1 MVARTLG
8 LLLAASFAVGAG
20 AQATVD
26 VRIEGG
32 RFSPALI
39 RVPRGATIRLTNT
52 DRETYTL
59 EGPGVL
65 KGDVIVEPRSVQS
78 LVPRREGGRFLALLE
93 ERPESELTIDVE
105 ADESQVEPSTE
116 APFDAARARFRQPLL
131 YEAGREPA
139 YGCFTAF
146 DLAVR
151 GETGRQ
157 GVLKDLY
164 RLAEE
169 LSGEKP
175 PEELAPYVT
184 DAQWARLRPSVALVA
199 GLGPGAFD
207 AKRFGAAV
215 AAIRPA
221 DLHPVRDATRLGMAG
236 DTGQRDLMVR
246 ATSDSAWFN
255 QRVCRLVWARLRGRI
270 ARPTMA
276 TGYANPNGR
285 SPILGGFFDGTG
297 NPSGAQREA
306 AVYPGGRTG
315 GYLAW
320 FRIRFDEERFTGR
333 PLDAQQRIVG
343 RERALGR
350 PLRGAPANA
359 HRARTRN
366 DGRSTIVRM
375 PFVYDEGPGRTGLL
389 FVSAQS
395 SITNGIERIL
405 LGFMAPASKAAKPDR
420 LLDYMRFEE
429 AAYYWVPGSP
439 HGSYPGSLRR

>member
-1 MVARTLG
+1 MVAFALG
-8 LLLAASFAVGAG
+8 LVLA

-32 RFSPALI
+32 RFLPAAI
-39 RVPRGATIRLTNT
+39 RVPRGATIRLTNA
-52 DRETYTL
+52 DREAYTL

-65 KGDVIVEPRSVQS
+65 RGDVAVEAGSVQT
-78 LVPRREGGRFLALLE
+78 LVPRREGGRFVALLE
-93 ERPESELTIDVE
+93 ERPESELSIAVE
-105 ADESQVEPSTE
+105 ADESLVAPSAD
-116 APFDAARARFRQPLL
+116 APFDAARAQARQPLL

-146 DLAVR
+146 DLSVR
-151 GETGRQ
+151 GEAGRQ
-157 GVLKDLY
+157 GVLRDLY

-169 LSGEKP
+169 LSYGSP
-175 PEELAPYVT
+175 PKEIRPYLT
-184 DAQWARLRPSVALVA
+184 DAQWVRLRPSVGLVTA
-199 GLGPGAFD
+199 LGPGAYD
-207 AKRFGAAV
+207 PRRFGPAV
-215 AAIRPA
+215 AASRPP
-221 DLHPVRDATRLGMAG
+221 DLHAVRGAARLGLEG

-246 ATSDSAWFN
+246 ATSDSAWLG
-255 QRVCRLVWARLRGRI
+255 QRVCRLVWSRLRGRI

-276 TGYANPNGR
+276 AGYANPNGR

-297 NPSGAQREA
+297 NPSGAARGA

-315 GYLAW
+315 GYLSW
-320 FRIRFDEERFTGR
+320 FRIRFDEERFTAL

-350 PLRGAPANA
+350 PLRGAPADA
-359 HRARTRN
+359 HRARARN

-375 PFVYDEGPGRTGLL
+375 PFVYDDGPGRTGLL
-389 FVSAQS
+389 FVSAQAS
-395 SITNGIERIL
+395 LTDGPERIL
-405 LGFMAPASKAAKPDR
+405 TAFMMPRAKGARPDR
-420 LLDYMRFEE
+420 LLDFMRFEQ